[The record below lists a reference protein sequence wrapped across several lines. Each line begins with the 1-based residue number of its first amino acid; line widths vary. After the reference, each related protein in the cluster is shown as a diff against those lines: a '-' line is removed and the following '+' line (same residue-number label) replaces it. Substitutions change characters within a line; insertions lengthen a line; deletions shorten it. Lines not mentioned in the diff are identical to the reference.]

1 MRNFRQLFPCVIQTV
16 TGQIR
21 QSFRSGL
28 VREVEELNKKM
39 NSAPT
44 AREWPQTDKSVCD
57 EIRLGE
63 SLR

>member
-1 MRNFRQLFPCVIQTV
+1 MQTV

-21 QSFRSGL
+21 QSLRSGL
-28 VREVEELNKKM
+28 VREVKKLNKKM

-44 AREWPQTDKSVCD
+44 AQGWPQTDKSVCD

-63 SLR
+63 YLR